1 MTGVDPPQ
9 AIFLVVMLVFVAS
22 SLIGMR
28 LPIRKVAKMALA
40 WVAVFAVG
48 FILFAFRDVLSSLG
62 QRLRAEATGEPMVSR
77 GEIRVP
83 VSDDGHFWV
92 DARLNGRETRFLV
105 DSGASITTVSAETAR
120 AAGLQPG
127 MRVAMVETA
136 NGVVRMRRASAERF
150 QLGPIEL
157 TDVSV
162 NINERDSVNV
172 LGMNFLSS
180 LGGWGVQ
187 GDYLVLRP

>member
-1 MTGVDPPQ
+1 MTGVDPPH

-28 LPIRKVAKMALA
+28 LPIGKVAKMALA
-40 WVAVFAVG
+40 WVAIFAVG

-62 QRLRAEATGEPMVSR
+62 QRLRSEATGEAMISG
-77 GEIRVP
+77 GEIRIP
-83 VSDDGHFWV
+83 VSQDGHFWV
-92 DARLNGRETRFLV
+92 DAKLNGRETRFLV
-105 DSGASITTVSAETAR
+105 DSGASITTVSTKTAR
-120 AAGLQPG
+120 AARLQPG
-127 MRVAMVETA
+127 MRVALVETA

-157 TDVSV
+157 TDFSV

-187 GDYLVLRP
+187 GNYLVLRP

>member
-1 MTGVDPPQ
+1 MTSVDPPH

-28 LPIRKVAKMALA
+28 LPIGKVAKMALA
-40 WVAVFAVG
+40 WVAIFAVG
-48 FILFAFRDVLSSLG
+48 FALFAFRDDFSAIG
-62 QRLRAEATGEPMVSR
+62 QRLRAEATGAPIVDG
-77 GEIRVP
+77 GEMRIP
-83 VSDDGHFWV
+83 VSEDGHFWV
-92 DARLNGRETRFLV
+92 DAELNGHQTRFLV

-150 QLGPIEL
+150 RLGPIERSGF
-157 TDVSV
+157 SV
-162 NINERDSVNV
+162 NINERDSANV

-180 LGGWGVQ
+180 LGSWGVQ
-187 GDYLVLRP
+187 GNYLVLRA

>member
-1 MTGVDPPQ
+1 MTGVDPAH

-28 LPIRKVAKMALA
+28 LPIGKVAKMGLA
-40 WVAVFAVG
+40 WVAIFAAG

-77 GEIRVP
+77 AEIRVP

-92 DARLNGRETRFLV
+92 DAKLNGQQTRFLI

-120 AAGLQPG
+120 AARLQPG

-136 NGVVRMRRASAERF
+136 NGVVRMRRARAERF

-157 TDVSV
+157 PDFSV

-180 LGGWGVQ
+180 LGGWGVE
-187 GDYLVLRP
+187 GNYLVLRP